1 MSSAPLGWGK
11 GYVVMAPAAVMRPRL
26 PPSVNHRAP
35 SGPVVMLL
43 GLPAVTGNSVIAPL
57 VVMRP
62 ML

>member
-1 MSSAPLGWGK
+1 
-11 GYVVMAPAAVMRPRL
+11 
-26 PPSVNHRAP
+26 
-35 SGPVVMLL
+35 MLL